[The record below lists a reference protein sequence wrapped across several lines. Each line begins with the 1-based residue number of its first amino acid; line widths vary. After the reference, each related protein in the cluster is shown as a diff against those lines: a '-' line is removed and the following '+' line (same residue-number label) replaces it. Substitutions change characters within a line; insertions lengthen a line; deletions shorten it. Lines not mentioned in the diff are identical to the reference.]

1 MGGGDGKKK
10 TVSTD
15 TALMY
20 ITEREGGR
28 LRGKVGGEKGSM
40 NAKGS
45 WTCCT
50 HNSAH
55 T

>member
-1 MGGGDGKKK
+1 MVKIKKK

-45 WTCCT
+45 WT
-50 HNSAH
+50 
-55 T
+55 